1 MIQRWGYFGEPREDF
16 FRNWTAYKVGFGD
29 SNREFW
35 LGNEKI
41 HKLTS
46 SGNTELRVELEAH
59 DGRKAWAEYNSFSF
73 VCEKDILESSLT

>member
-1 MIQRWGYFGEPREDF
+1 MIQRRGYFGEPREDF

-41 HKLTS
+41 HQLTS

-59 DGRKAWAEYNSFSF
+59 DGRTAWAEYNSFRFS
-73 VCEKDILESSLT
+73 VI